1 MSLNKYLP
9 FALIYFF
16 INTVGLPFG
25 LTYITLLAPLFYV
38 WILLKRKNEVLLPF
52 ICILLPFMLVHLF
65 VIRVEMEKYGIA
77 LFNILAVYIFGQAF
91 YTWLKFD
98 SRKEMIFKKILI
110 INTFLCFIAIAIYFT
125 PLNHIFWIRQN
136 LTENVDQFLRLKM
149 FTYEASYYAMLFV
162 PVFLF
167 YLMQYVL
174 RQNTITGIWLLPMI
188 FLPFVLSFSIGV
200 IVCLI
205 AAGVFTFMVH
215 FRSLHRNRRIVNGF
229 ITGAFVAAALLVTA
243 AVFFP
248 GNPFF
253 LRLQNILTGSDTS
266 TVGRTAEA
274 YELARSVLQENNP
287 CWGIGP
293 GQLNAVAADMIREYY
308 LYYFTTPVAIP
319 NASAETL
326 ALFGWVGFSL
336 RLLLQV
342 FLFFITRVW
351 RNYFQ
356 LLLFFFVFL
365 YQFMG
370 SYITNGAEYVIWILA
385 FTHAF
390 PAFDVKRKTDQEM
403 APAQII
409 SFSA

>member
-1 MSLNKYLP
+1 MQLNKYLP

-25 LTYITLLAPLFYV
+25 LTFTTLLAPLFYV
-38 WILLKRKNEVLLPF
+38 WILLKRKKEILLPF
-52 ICILLPFMLVHLF
+52 ICILLPFILVHLF
-65 VIRVEMEKYGIA
+65 VVAVDIEKYTIA
-77 LFNILAVYIFGQAF
+77 MLNILAVYIFGQAF

-98 SRKEMIFKKILI
+98 SKKEMIFKKLLI
-110 INTFLCFIAIAIYFT
+110 INTILCFIAIGFYFT
-125 PLNHIFWIRQN
+125 RLNHIFWIRQN

-174 RQNTITGIWLLPMI
+174 RKNTINSAWLLLML
-188 FLPFVLSFSIGV
+188 FMPFVLSFSIGV
-200 IVCLI
+200 IVCLV
-205 AAGVFTFMVH
+205 AAGIFTSLIH
-215 FRSLHRNRRIVNGF
+215 FRSLFTKRRIVNGF
-229 ITGAFVAAALLVTA
+229 ITGAFVIAVFLVV
-243 AVFFP
+243 AVIFFP
-248 GNPFF
+248 GNPIF
-253 LRLQNILTGSDTS
+253 LRLQNIVSGNDTS
-266 TVGRTAEA
+266 TMGRTAEA
-274 YELARSVLQENNP
+274 FDLAGKLLQERNP
-287 CWGIGP
+287 WWGIGP
-293 GQLNAVAADMIREYY
+293 GQLNLEAADMIREYY
-308 LYYFTTPVAIP
+308 LYYFNTPVAIP
-319 NASAETL
+319 NATAETL

-342 FLFFITRVW
+342 FLFFVTKVW
-351 RNYFQ
+351 KNYFQ

-390 PAFDVKRKTDQEM
+390 PEFDVKGKTGKEV
-403 APAQII
+403 
-409 SFSA
+409 SVE

>member
-25 LTYITLLAPLFYV
+25 LTYTTLLAPLFYV

-110 INTFLCFIAIAIYFT
+110 INTFLCFIAIGVYFT

-136 LTENVDQFLRLKM
+136 LTENVGQFMRLKM

-188 FLPFVLSFSIGV
+188 FIPLVLSFSIGV
-200 IVCLI
+200 ILCLV
-205 AAGVFTFMVH
+205 AAGVLTLLICY
-215 FRSLHRNRRIVNGF
+215 RPLHQKRRVVNGF
-229 ITGAFVAAALLVTA
+229 ITGTFLAIIFLVVAVI
-243 AVFFP
+243 FFP

-253 LRLQNILTGSDTS
+253 LRLQNILSGSDTS
-266 TVGRTAEA
+266 SIGRTVEA
-274 YELARSVLQENNP
+274 FELAGNIVEANNP
-287 CWGIGP
+287 WWGIGP
-293 GQLNAVAADMIREYY
+293 GQLNLVAADMIREYY
-308 LYYFTTPVAIP
+308 LYYHTTPVAIP
-319 NASAETL
+319 NATAETL
-326 ALFGWVGFSL
+326 ALFGWVGFFF
-336 RLLLQV
+336 RLLLLV
-342 FLFFITRVW
+342 ILFFVTKVW

-356 LLLFFFVFL
+356 LLLFFFMFL

-390 PAFDVKRKTDQEM
+390 PSFDVKRKTDQEM